1 MNKCWLR
8 FDSPIL
14 LLAATLLVAF
24 RAQSAGAQTRPLP
37 LSVSVPAAYCK
48 QSTLTGPAFLNLL
61 NTIIKHGDLTDI
73 AFLQKT
79 LGTKLSLNPE
89 YGADG
94 KPDPDN
100 LDYNSDEVEGNPI
113 HVAVRV
119 RKGERVH
126 EMGGEIAL
134 VQFVP
139 ASPSIIEPSFFVNCL
154 KLTGADFVS
163 AFGRQG
169 FFFVPTGPLG
179 AGFGKKRL
187 NMPGKNDANLYVW
200 FDYYPSSESLIPM
213 PTSQEAVVNLVW
225 LTQSQ

>member
-1 MNKCWLR
+1 MKKCWLR

-100 LDYNSDEVEGNPI
+100 RCV
-113 HVAVRV
+113 
-119 RKGERVH
+119 
-126 EMGGEIAL
+126 
-134 VQFVP
+134 
-139 ASPSIIEPSFFVNCL
+139 
-154 KLTGADFVS
+154 
-163 AFGRQG
+163 
-169 FFFVPTGPLG
+169 
-179 AGFGKKRL
+179 
-187 NMPGKNDANLYVW
+187 
-200 FDYYPSSESLIPM
+200 
-213 PTSQEAVVNLVW
+213 
-225 LTQSQ
+225 